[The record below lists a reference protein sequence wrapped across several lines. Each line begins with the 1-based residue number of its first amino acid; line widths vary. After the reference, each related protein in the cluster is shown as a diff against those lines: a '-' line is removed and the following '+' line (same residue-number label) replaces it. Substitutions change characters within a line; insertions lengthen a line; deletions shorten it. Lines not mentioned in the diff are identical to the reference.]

1 MSDANFT
8 FKSFKPTLKQ
18 PTELGK
24 KIEGTFKTQFNKVG
38 INMKNLKENNGV
50 IALNEKEESLK
61 KKIFNLSKMET
72 LVYSD
77 EYLSNIFNKLKQ
89 DAAET
94 YGYHWNETIM
104 NIMFNDYILDDPAYL
119 QKYKNTVAYKKKR
132 RGEEGSNELEKHV
145 QDKLDD
151 VKKDGNQIQINRNK
165 KVSDISKEK
174 DQLEKTKDTAM
185 QTHHDED
192 VPAQMR
198 KVAEEVDQEMN
209 ELFGLGSPKSEIPQY
224 KASALDTYY
233 VKDGVAYG
241 VYSKNLSNDQ
251 NAAMAAKFPSPQY
264 QRMPWQ
270 VAINNGVKNVPAQ
283 VADAP
288 QAQQQSSAVKA
299 YAGNQAMQYN
309 PSNVALYEE
318 LPKEIGKSN
327 EAPYDK
333 VMTNGDGF
341 ELEFNPETQAQ
352 AKKDAAQ
359 DATYIHVD
367 ETTGAASSGQ
377 FTAPLDAE
385 NTDKTYQNETTTSAS
400 SGQFS
405 GPAIWAKNPEN
416 SRFAHKPAWK
426 GGEILQEG
434 VKSGDYLTDPATFKK
449 YANLVEGYVKAEK
462 LLSEC
467 AICEMQG
474 EVDEASVKQDALKNL
489 KAYNDLIAQYPHLQN
504 DPDIMNAIQINTERA
519 NAPEPQR
526 RQPIKPSV
534 ADTGRQF
541 QNPQKQMMA
550 SPREEKIAQI
560 LQAQPYKNRMDL
572 DKMNDRQLD
581 GILGTIE
588 NERVHQMPEEASV
601 DEHHLHSKKDKV
613 DFILQHTYDDASDS
627 AKYSDMELMAMPDN
641 KLHQLYLDTE
651 KSIGMNEIFGLG
663 KPEQS
668 LTNPTPATP
677 NKFASNI
684 MGFKNLM
691 KNALRTEKWGQMISR
706 QMDSYNDMIQGF
718 MDKGMSPEQAAAQL
732 VNLYTGVAESNASM
746 KKGFESLTSLT
757 ESEGF
762 NKNFVDSM
770 KTDLEDTRDNKAD
783 VSHMSPKELEDKEN
797 LFKGGAIS
805 EGAKDLTLDGLTLWA
820 AKNVLNSEMEQPFT
834 AIQEFAKQNGMSLEG
849 LKTKAKFFASNAA
862 VFLPK
867 QKAANVITIMKDLI
881 ANIDEMNSG
890 DNGEEHDSPEMHQ
903 SHEAPH
909 DEYTNPVDEKSVS
922 KAQQRFM
929 GMVHADQKGELENP
943 SPAVAK
949 AAASMSDKDAEDFA
963 STKHKGLPNH
973 VKEHDEEGEF
983 DSPEDDVKQKFVY
996 NPAINAKVKQSPVAN
1011 AVSKE
1016 KQAFIDFLMSNYGVD
1031 SLDKLSYKQRQDV
1044 ISKVMNKKVVM
1055 PQPAE
1060 KDEIGADISNATVG
1074 ADDAGVVTE
1083 VGSGVSAGN
1092 TVPTQPMVNPTQ
1104 PTSNDP
1110 YVELGRALAAANY
1123 ENPSDEEAKEKA
1135 MIFMKNFADRNPD
1148 IHKVINI
1155 VKQKVSA
1162 MKEGMSEKFSS
1173 SPTDDHEN
1181 SFEYYKETFH
1191 NGQFGQLKQLL
1202 EKIKAE
1208 GEVENLALYL
1218 DEMGQQELKD
1228 WTLKTLGSIEE
1239 NWHKKDV
1246 VNPAEK
1252 GKHSGQSVADLRKQ
1266 LANAKK
1272 RGDTSQEREDNFA
1285 IRAKTGWGKVGESM
1299 IDDQPDSMVNAS
1311 DTSMA
1316 HTMDSPELNT
1326 AGVPSDGDG
1335 STSTTPQ
1342 EEPAITESKKSKNKN
1357 MNEDRKTPSML
1368 NLDKVKKETAALTSK
1383 DMAQADAL
1391 KQTKVYP
1398 EPKDFYIE
1406 QDVDKVQKDAKS
1418 GEEIEKE
1425 MLAKIQP
1432 KDEALH
1438 NNGDSTSGNNSIP
1451 KRNLTKAE
1459 MLELAM
1465 NRGKGIHN
1473 FVADNKPADKFEE
1486 RMKKDMGEDMYKLR
1500 QDKMKFDSKAP
1511 MYNKDTQPIETGEDK
1526 EQFDKNKHGFN
1537 EAFSGKYTDDFGKV
1551 RIVEFQLAEVKE
1563 VASVEGGHKLTV
1575 DGMGNKYTQKVNESL
1590 NFKDITSKYNFY
1602 LVEGAVV
1609 KTAATAVEDKPLVN
1623 ESFEKMKHLM
1633 NYNSN
1638 EFVNTK
1644 KSVKF

>member
-1 MSDANFT
+1 MSDPNFT

-18 PTELGK
+18 PTDLGK

-38 INMKNLKENNGV
+38 INMKNLKENGGV
-50 IALNEKEESLK
+50 VALNEKEESLK

-151 VKKDGNQIQINRNK
+151 VKKDGQIKINRSK

-185 QTHHDED
+185 KTHQDED
-192 VPAQMR
+192 VPAQM
-198 KVAEEVDQEMN
+198 KKMSEEVDQEMN

-224 KASALDTYY
+224 KASANDTYY
-233 VKDGVAYG
+233 VNNGIAYG
-241 VYSKNLSNDQ
+241 VYSPNLTPDQ
-251 NAAMAAKFPSPQY
+251 NNAMAQKFADTSKY

-270 VAINNGVKNVPAQ
+270 VAVKNGVKNVPTQ

-288 QAQQQSSAVKA
+288 QTQQSGAVKA
-299 YAGNQAMQYN
+299 FAGNQAMQYN

-318 LPKEIGKSN
+318 LPKEIGKSK

-333 VMTNGDGF
+333 VMTDGDGF
-341 ELEFNPETQAQ
+341 ELEFKPETQAQ

-359 DATYIHVD
+359 DATYVD

-377 FTAPLDAE
+377 FTQGLDMPRKDDPIA
-385 NTDKTYQNETTTSAS
+385 DKTYQNETTTSAS

-405 GPAIWAKNPEN
+405 GPAIWAKSPAN
-416 SRFAHKPAWK
+416 SRFAHKPAWD
-426 GGEILQEG
+426 GGQILQEG
-434 VKSGDYLTDPATFKK
+434 IKSGDYLTDPVAFKK
-449 YANLVEGYVKAEK
+449 YVALVESALVVEK
-462 LLSEC
+462 VLNEC
-467 AICEMQG
+467 AACEMQANL
-474 EVDEASVKQDALKNL
+474 DEASVKQDAIQNLKKLQDVLNSYPDLKNDEFFMM
-489 KAYNDLIAQYPHLQN
+489 KYNTNL
-504 DPDIMNAIQINTERA
+504 ERA
-519 NAPEPQR
+519 NAPEPMTMNNRPLKPAINKPEPVSQWK
-526 RQPIKPSV
+526 QPV
-534 ADTGRQF
+534 A
-541 QNPQKQMMA
+541 PMK
-550 SPREEKIAQI
+550 
-560 LQAQPYKNRMDL
+560 
-572 DKMNDRQLD
+572 
-581 GILGTIE
+581 
-588 NERVHQMPEEASV
+588 
-601 DEHHLHSKKDKV
+601 EHHLHSKEDKV

-627 AKYSDMELMAMPDN
+627 AKYSQEQLMAMPDDQIE
-641 KLHQLYLDTE
+641 KLYLDTE
-651 KSIGMNEIFGLG
+651 KSIGMNELFGFS
-663 KPEQS
+663 KPQQS
-668 LTNPTPATP
+668 LTNPTATP

-691 KNALRTEKWGQMISR
+691 KNALRNQKWGEMISR
-706 QMDSYNDMIQGF
+706 QMDNYNDMIQGY
-718 MDKGMSPEQAAAQL
+718 MDKGMSPEQAAEQL
-732 VNLYTGVAESNASM
+732 VNLYTGVAESKASM
-746 KKGFESLTSLT
+746 KKGFSHD
-757 ESEGF
+757 
-762 NKNFVDSM
+762 FVDSM
-770 KTDLEDTRDNKAD
+770 KTDLEDTRDSKSA

-797 LFKGGAIS
+797 LFKGGALNENVNLE
-805 EGAKDLTLDGLTLWA
+805 EGAKDLTMDGLAAWA
-820 AKNVLNSEMEQPFT
+820 SENVLHSEVEPYA
-834 AIQEFAKQNGMSLEG
+834 AIQQFAKANNMSLEG
-849 LKTKAKFFASNAA
+849 LKNKAQFFASNVTA
-862 VFLPK
+862 FLPK
-867 QKAANVITIMKDLI
+867 DKAAGIIDVMKDLI
-881 ANIDEMNSG
+881 ANIDEMNAG
-890 DNGEEHDSPEMHQ
+890 DNGEEYDDPSMHTG
-903 SHEAPH
+903 HEGAP

-922 KAQQRFM
+922 KSQQRFM
-929 GMVHADQKGELENP
+929 GMVHAAQKGELENP

-949 AAASMSDKDAEDFA
+949 AADSMSDKDAEDFA

-973 VKEHDEEGEF
+973 VKEGEEEF
-983 DSPEDDVKQKFVY
+983 DSPEDDQKITY
-996 NPAINAKVKQSPVAN
+996 KYDPAYNAKKMQGNQQVTP
-1011 AVSKE
+1011 SKE
-1016 KQAFIDFLMSNYGVD
+1016 KQAFVDFLMKNYGVD

-1044 ISKVMNKKVVM
+1044 ISKVMNKQVVM
-1055 PQPAE
+1055 PQPVAPE
-1060 KDEIGADISNATVG
+1060 ADEVGADISNATVG
-1074 ADDAGVVTE
+1074 ADDKGVVTE
-1083 VGSGVSAGN
+1083 VGSGVSAGAGSTIAPQSMVKPN
-1092 TVPTQPMVNPTQ
+1092 QPQNL
-1104 PTSNDP
+1104 DP
-1110 YVELGRALAAANY
+1110 LVELGRLISAAMEKNVDD
-1123 ENPSDEEAKEKA
+1123 NEAKELANDFIQRGHLQGKPVQKIISLMGA
-1135 MIFMKNFADRNPD
+1135 KMKSMG
-1148 IHKVINI
+1148 IT
-1155 VKQKVSA
+1155 
-1162 MKEGMSEKFSS
+1162 EKFSS

-1181 SFEYYKETFH
+1181 SFEYFVETYH

-1202 EKIKAE
+1202 NKIKEE
-1208 GEVENLALYL
+1208 GELKNLRLYL
-1218 DEMGQQELKD
+1218 DEMGQQEVKD
-1228 WTLKTLGSIEE
+1228 W
-1239 NWHKKDV
+1239 
-1246 VNPAEK
+1246 AF
-1252 GKHSGQSVADLRKQ
+1252 
-1266 LANAKK
+1266 
-1272 RGDTSQEREDNFA
+1272 DN
-1285 IRAKTGWGKVGESM
+1285 IGESM

-1326 AGVPSDGDG
+1326 AGVPADGDG

-1342 EEPAITESKKSKNKN
+1342 EEPPITESKKIKNKN

-1368 NLDKVKKETAALTSK
+1368 NLDKVKRETAALTSK

-1500 QDKMKFDSKAP
+1500 QDKMKFDAKAP
-1511 MYNKDTQPIETGEDK
+1511 MYNKDTQPTESGEDK

-1537 EAFSGKYTDDFGKV
+1537 EAFSGKYSDDFGKL
-1551 RIVEFQLAEVKE
+1551 RIVEFQLADVKE

-1590 NFKDITSKYNFY
+1590 NFKDITSKYDFY

-1609 KTAATAVEDKPLVN
+1609 KTPAKVEEVKQVVN
-1623 ESFEKMKHLM
+1623 EAFEKMKHLM